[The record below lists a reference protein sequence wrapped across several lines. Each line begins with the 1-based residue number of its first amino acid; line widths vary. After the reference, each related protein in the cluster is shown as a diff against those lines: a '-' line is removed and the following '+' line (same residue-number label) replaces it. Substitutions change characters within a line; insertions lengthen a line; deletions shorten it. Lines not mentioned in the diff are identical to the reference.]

1 MYYKYKTNKIM
12 FRVREKIINI
22 PSRMYPLESP
32 GYTLFTPSTTVPI
45 EDDHIEEIFDSL
57 EFEMGRCFKN
67 SSCQTTS
74 NAFLAKSMTC
84 MCM

>member
-12 FRVREKIINI
+12 FRVREEIINI

-45 EDDHIEEIFDSL
+45 EDDRIEEYSILWSL
-57 EFEMGRCFKN
+57 RWEDALQIVKN
-67 SSCQTTS
+67 CVRH
-74 NAFLAKSMTC
+74 
-84 MCM
+84 